1 MPAKPDDRSK
11 TRSSLLGR
19 LKDWGDNDSWQT
31 FFDTYWSLIYGTAR
45 KSGLTET
52 EAEDVVQ
59 ETVLTVAKKIK
70 DFHYDPARGSFR
82 GWLGA
87 IIRSRIV
94 DLKRKRLPVK
104 PPSLRAPGET
114 SRTSTTR
121 RIPDPAPVNFYT
133 VYDLAWREYV
143 REKAIELLKEELSP
157 KQYQMFDLYVNQERP
172 VEEVVTTLGVNRAQ
186 VYVAKL
192 RGLKLLKKE
201 SKRLEEQLERGAF

>member
-94 DLKRKRLPVK
+94 DLKRERLPVK
-104 PPSLRAPGET
+104 PSSIRVPEEA
-114 SRTSTTR
+114 SRTSRIR

-143 REKAIELLKEELSP
+143 REKALELLKEHLSP
-157 KQYQMFDLYVNQERP
+157 KQYQIFDLYVNQERP
-172 VEEVVTTLGVNRAQ
+172 VEEIVTTLGVNRAQ

-201 SKRLEEQLERGAF
+201 SQRLEEQLERGAF